1 MAECKTRP
9 VQSRPLFFFFGC
21 GRISCSTAAT
31 LGHHDERSLEGRRLI
46 TSHTGGRVD
55 GRLVMSRTPA
65 GHHYAS
71 RLGMAP
77 ARGVA
82 AIIRLAVAPPGFVA
96 SNRTLLS
103 RGKNARQPNLKVLY
117 SPRRWDNEAAAHSE
131 APGARRQTKPSLLR
145 CVPSGAEGAK
155 KYAGAAHQQ
164 QPLEESPATKNP
176 CRLEKETSG

>member
-1 MAECKTRP
+1 VWAYFLQYGSDARAPRRTDPRRKTAYHLTYRRTCRREARDEQDAGRP
-9 VQSRPLFFFFGC
+9 PL
-21 GRISCSTAAT
+21 
-31 LGHHDERSLEGRRLI
+31 
-46 TSHTGGRVD
+46 RVA
-55 GRLVMSRTPA
+55 P
-65 GHHYAS
+65 
-71 RLGMAP
+71 GMAP

-145 CVPSGAEGAK
+145 CVPQGRGGEEICGRRAS
-155 KYAGAAHQQ
+155 AATSRGKSSNNRKS
-164 QPLEESPATKNP
+164 LPA
-176 CRLEKETSG
+176 